1 MEHFVAQADFQAH
14 NHRLNDSLVVTFN
27 VGSATLK
34 MGVYLLAES
43 ILSKEEALQF
53 SVNVDLK
60 NAECKYSGIIPEALS
75 DFVVSSAKETA
86 LSFLNKIEPAYKN
99 KNFIFVHRVVH
110 GGRYIEPVKITS
122 DVLNQLHEL
131 AYLAPLHQ
139 PPALAIIDA
148 IEANYQAHGFIQ
160 VAAFDTAFHA
170 QRPRLWSEYAIPKKL
185 RDDGVKAYGFHGLS
199 YQSIMRSLKQTQ
211 PDVANKR
218 IIIAHLGS
226 GCSITS
232 VANGQSIN
240 STLGFSGLDGVPMG
254 TRPGRLDPG
263 VLLYLLEKG
272 WSHKQMTQCLYK
284 ESGLLGL
291 SGISNDV
298 RELSQSTSESA
309 QFALDYFA
317 AHAAKEI
324 SALIPSLKGLDAII
338 FTAGIGEHQ
347 ANVREQIIEHLGWYR
362 VFIDKQKNQNVN
374 LEQGI
379 GDISASNSDVQVL
392 IIQTDEQ
399 LELFMSALNI

>member
-1 MEHFVAQADFQAH
+1 MSHLDVQA
-14 NHRLNDSLVVTFN
+14 NNRLVVTFN

-34 MGVYLLAES
+34 LGVYQQITKSDTEESLL
-43 ILSKEEALQF
+43 F
-53 SVNVDLK
+53 SVNMDLK
-60 NAECKYSGIIPEALS
+60 KKTGKWQGDVPAVFA
-75 DFVVSSAKETA
+75 DFVITTAEESALK
-86 LSFLNKIEPAYKN
+86 FLNLLEPIYKD
-99 KNFIFVHRVVH
+99 KSFVFVHRVVH
-110 GGRYIEPVKITS
+110 GGRYVEPVKITR

-170 QRPRLWSEYAIPKKL
+170 QRPRLWSEYAIPKEL

-232 VANGQSIN
+232 VANGQSMN

-272 WSHKQMTQCLYK
+272 WSHKKITQCLYK

-309 QFALDYFA
+309 KFALDYFA
-317 AHAAKEI
+317 AHTAKEI
-324 SALIPSLKGLDAII
+324 SALIPSLQGLDAII

-347 ANVREQIIEHLGWYR
+347 ANVREQVIKHLSWYN
-362 VFIDKQKNQNVN
+362 VFIDNQKNQSVD
-374 LEQGI
+374 LEQGVC
-379 GDISASNSDVQVL
+379 DVSANNSEVQVL
-392 IIQTDEQ
+392 VIQTDEQ
-399 LELFMSALNI
+399 LELFMSTLQI